1 MIWTL
6 KRPTTQGQKSKLAM
20 RWSKCTNHF
29 VKVGR
34 LLFHINWHLMIF
46 SWSWLG
52 DRPVPPKENVQ
63 SKVKK
68 IQGFQIKCVNENI
81 LCVQK
86 RLPYYFNWG
95 SIWARWLGPH
105 EEIDWPQHLSSRL
118 QQCFLFLFLISQS
131 GKLLLIKTHFTLE
144 KQVLSRFFFSI
155 LFLQN
160 RENSP
165 QENQGIPLY

>member
-1 MIWTL
+1 MY
-6 KRPTTQGQKSKLAM
+6 KSFCKGGSTCFPYQL
-20 RWSKCTNHF
+20 TF
-29 VKVGR
+29 DD
-34 LLFHINWHLMIF
+34 FLMIMVRWQAC
-46 SWSWLG
+46 ST
-52 DRPVPPKENVQ
+52 KENLQ
-63 SKVKK
+63 TKVKR

-95 SIWARWLGPH
+95 SIWARWLGPN

-131 GKLLLIKTHFTLE
+131 GKLLLIKNLFYTGKTSTF
-144 KQVLSRFFFSI
+144 KVFFSN
-155 LFLQN
+155 LYLQT

-165 QENQGIPLY
+165 QENQRIPLY